1 MLGGGAMH
9 ESTQSLLEEQ
19 PIVTDGAWGTQ
30 LQARG
35 LAAGEVPRDTP
46 LENLRAML
54 RSAL

>member
-1 MLGGGAMH
+1 MH

-19 PIVTDGAWGTQ
+19 PIVTDGVWGTQ

-46 LENLRAML
+46 LENLQAML